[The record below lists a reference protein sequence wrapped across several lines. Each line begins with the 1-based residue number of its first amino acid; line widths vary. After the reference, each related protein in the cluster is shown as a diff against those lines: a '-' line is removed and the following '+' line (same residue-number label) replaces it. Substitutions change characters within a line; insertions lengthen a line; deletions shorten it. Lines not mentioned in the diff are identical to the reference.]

1 MGSNSGPRER
11 GDEAFMGVILETRE
25 LTKYFGGL
33 GAVRDV
39 SFVLNQGEMLGV
51 IGPNGAGKTTLFNLI
66 TGFLRPTGGNI
77 SFRGERITGLK
88 PHEIVRRGIARTFQL
103 VRPFHQ
109 LTALENVIISC
120 LSPRRGGGEKKNGAV
135 EEKARSLLGNVGLL
149 GKEGMLAKDLPH
161 GDLKRLDLARAL
173 ATGPQILLL
182 DEPFAGLGLMEIS
195 SLSPLIQQ
203 LSHEGH
209 SIIIIEHKLR
219 EMMRLV
225 ARVITLNFGEKIA
238 DGTPE
243 EISRDKKVIQAY
255 LGKGG
260 MTLAPG

>member
-1 MGSNSGPRER
+1 
-11 GDEAFMGVILETRE
+11 MGVILEIHK

-39 SFVLNQGEMLGV
+39 SFTLQEGEMLGI

-66 TGFLRPTGGNI
+66 TGFLKPSGGNI
-77 SFRGERITGLK
+77 TFKGESMVGLK
-88 PHEIVRRGIARTFQL
+88 PYDIVNKGIARTFQI

-109 LTALENVIISC
+109 LTALENVAISC
-120 LSPRRGGGEKKNGAV
+120 LSKRGVDKGRKEKGV
-135 EEKARSLLGNVGLL
+135 EEKGMILLESVGLK

-161 GDLKRLDLARAL
+161 GDLKRLELARAL
-173 ATGPQILLL
+173 ATEPELLLL
-182 DEPFAGLGLMEIS
+182 DEPFAGLGIREVS
-195 SLSPLIQQ
+195 SLSPLIQK
-203 LSHEGH
+203 LSQEGH

-219 EMMRLV
+219 ELMKLV
-225 ARVITLNFGEKIA
+225 KRVVTLHFGEKIA

-243 EISRDKKVIQAY
+243 EISRDEKVIQAY

-260 MTLAPG
+260 MTLAAR

>member
-1 MGSNSGPRER
+1 MGI
-11 GDEAFMGVILETRE
+11 ILETQE

-33 GAVRDV
+33 GAVRGV
-39 SFVLNQGEMLGV
+39 SFVLQEGEMLGI

-66 TGFLRPTGGNI
+66 TGFLQPTRGNVC
-77 SFRGERITGLK
+77 FRGKKITGLK

-120 LSPRRGGGEKKNGAV
+120 LSSRRARQEKNGGV
-135 EEKARSLLGNVGLL
+135 EEKAKELLENVGLA
-149 GKEGMLAKDLPH
+149 GKEDMLAKDLPH
-161 GDLKRLDLARAL
+161 GDLKRLDIARAL
-173 ATGPQILLL
+173 ATAPEILLL
-182 DEPFAGLGLMEIS
+182 DEPFAGLGLKEIS
-195 SLSPLIQQ
+195 SLSPLIQR
-203 LSHEGH
+203 LSQEGH

-219 EMMRLV
+219 EMMKLV
-225 ARVITLNFGEKIA
+225 GRVIALNFGEKIA

-243 EISRDKKVIQAY
+243 EISRNERVIQAY

-260 MTLAPG
+260 

>member
-1 MGSNSGPRER
+1 MGSNSGSKEK
-11 GDEAFMGVILETRE
+11 GGEVFMGIMLETQE

-33 GAVRDV
+33 GAVRNV

-66 TGFLRPTGGNI
+66 TGFLKPTEGNI
-77 SFRGERITGLK
+77 SFRGQRITGLK

-109 LTALENVIISC
+109 LTALENVIIPC
-120 LSPRRGGGEKKNGAV
+120 LSPRGGGQGKKNGGI
-135 EEKARSLLGNVGLL
+135 EEKAMKLLGNVGLA
-149 GKEGMLAKDLPH
+149 GKEGMLGKDLPH

-173 ATGPQILLL
+173 ATEPEILLL

-195 SLSPLIQQ
+195 SLSPLIQK
-203 LSHEGH
+203 LSQEGH

-219 EMMRLV
+219 EMMKLV
-225 ARVITLNFGEKIA
+225 QRVITLNFGEKIA

-243 EISRDKKVIQAY
+243 EISRDEKVIQAY

-260 MTLAPG
+260 MTLATG

>member
-1 MGSNSGPRER
+1 MG
-11 GDEAFMGVILETRE
+11 AILEVKE

-33 GAVRDV
+33 GAVRNV
-39 SFVLNQGEMLGV
+39 SFTLNEGEMLGM

-66 TGFLRPTGGNI
+66 TGFLKPTEGDI
-77 SFRGERITGLK
+77 SFRGESIAGLK
-88 PHEIVRRGIARTFQL
+88 PYNIVGKGIARTFQI

-120 LSPRRGGGEKKNGAV
+120 LSPRGGDQGKKDGGIG
-135 EEKARSLLGNVGLL
+135 EKARRLLDNVGLP

-173 ATGPQILLL
+173 ATEPEILLL

-195 SLSPLIQQ
+195 SLSPLIQK
-203 LSHEGH
+203 LSQEGH

-219 EMMRLV
+219 EMMKLV
-225 ARVITLNFGEKIA
+225 NRVITLHFGEKIA

-243 EISRDKKVIQAY
+243 EISRDEKVIQAY

-260 MTLAPG
+260 MTLGAG

>member
-1 MGSNSGPRER
+1 MGI
-11 GDEAFMGVILETRE
+11 ILETQE

-33 GAVRDV
+33 GAVRKV
-39 SFVLNQGEMLGV
+39 SFTLNQGEMLGV

-66 TGFLRPTGGNI
+66 TGFLKPTDGNI
-77 SFRGERITGLK
+77 SFRGGRITGLK
-88 PHEIVRRGIARTFQL
+88 PHEIVRKGIARTFQI

-120 LSPRRGGGEKKNGAV
+120 LSPREGSQGKKDGRV
-135 EEKARSLLGNVGLL
+135 EEKAAKLMENVGLS

-173 ATGPQILLL
+173 ATEPEVLLL

-203 LSHEGH
+203 LSKGGH

-219 EMMRLV
+219 EMMKLV
-225 ARVITLNFGEKIA
+225 QRVITLNFGEKIA

-243 EISRDKKVIQAY
+243 EISRDEKVIQAY

-260 MTLAPG
+260 MTLAAG

>member
-1 MGSNSGPRER
+1 MGSNSGSKEK
-11 GDEAFMGVILETRE
+11 GGEVFMGTILETQE

-66 TGFLRPTGGNI
+66 TGFLKPTGGNI

-88 PHEIVRRGIARTFQL
+88 PHQIVRRGIARTFQL

-120 LSPRRGGGEKKNGAV
+120 LSPREGGGEKKNGGV
-135 EEKARSLLGNVGLL
+135 EEKAGRLLGNVGLS

-173 ATGPQILLL
+173 ATEPQVLLL
-182 DEPFAGLGLMEIS
+182 DEPFAGLGLMEVS
-195 SLSPLIQQ
+195 SLSPLIQK
-203 LSHEGH
+203 LSQEGH

-219 EMMRLV
+219 EMMKLV

-243 EISRDKKVIQAY
+243 EISRDEKVIQAY

-260 MTLAPG
+260 MTLATG

>member
-1 MGSNSGPRER
+1 MGI
-11 GDEAFMGVILETRE
+11 ILETRE

-33 GAVRDV
+33 GAVRNV
-39 SFVLNQGEMLGV
+39 SFTLNEGEMLGV

-66 TGFLRPTGGNI
+66 TGFIQPTGGHI

-88 PHEIVRRGIARTFQL
+88 PHEIVRKGIARTFQI

-109 LTALENVIISC
+109 LTAIENVTISC
-120 LSPRRGGGEKKNGAV
+120 LSPRGECREKGDGGI
-135 EEKARSLLGNVGLL
+135 EEKAERLLGGVGLS
-149 GKEGMLAKDLPH
+149 GREGMLAKDLPH

-173 ATGPQILLL
+173 ATDPEVLLL

-195 SLSPLIQQ
+195 SLSPLIQK
-203 LSHEGH
+203 LSQEGH

-219 EMMRLV
+219 EMMKLV
-225 ARVITLNFGEKIA
+225 KRVITLNFGEKIA

-243 EISRDKKVIQAY
+243 EISRDEKVIQAY

-260 MTLAPG
+260 MTLAAG

>member
-1 MGSNSGPRER
+1 MGI
-11 GDEAFMGVILETRE
+11 ILETQE

-33 GAVRDV
+33 GAVRKV
-39 SFVLNQGEMLGV
+39 SFCLNDGEMLGV

-66 TGFLRPTGGNI
+66 TGFLKPSGGDI
-77 SFRGERITGLK
+77 SFRGKRITGLK

-120 LSPRRGGGEKKNGAV
+120 LSPREGGGEKKNGGV
-135 EEKARSLLGNVGLL
+135 EEKAKKLLGNVGLS

-173 ATGPQILLL
+173 ATEPQVLLL

-195 SLSPLIQQ
+195 SLSPLIQK
-203 LSHEGH
+203 LSQEGH

-219 EMMRLV
+219 EMMKLV

-243 EISRDKKVIQAY
+243 EISRDEKVIQAY

-260 MTLAPG
+260 MTLATG

>member
-1 MGSNSGPRER
+1 MGSNSGSKEKG
-11 GDEAFMGVILETRE
+11 GDVFMGIILETRE

-33 GAVRDV
+33 GAVRNV
-39 SFVLNQGEMLGV
+39 SFVLNQGEMLGI

-66 TGFLRPTGGNI
+66 TGFLKPTGGDI
-77 SFRGERITGLK
+77 SFRGQRITGLK

-120 LSPRRGGGEKKNGAV
+120 LSPREGAQGKKDGRV
-135 EEKARSLLGNVGLL
+135 EEKAAKLMENVGLS

-173 ATGPQILLL
+173 ATEPEILLL

-203 LSHEGH
+203 LSKGGH
-209 SIIIIEHKLR
+209 SIILIEHKLR
-219 EMMRLV
+219 EMMKLV
-225 ARVITLNFGEKIA
+225 QRVITLNFGEKIA

-243 EISRDKKVIQAY
+243 EISRDEKVIQAY

-260 MTLAPG
+260 MTLAAG

>member
-1 MGSNSGPRER
+1 
-11 GDEAFMGVILETRE
+11 MGVILETQE

-33 GAVRDV
+33 GAVRNV
-39 SFVLNQGEMLGV
+39 SFVLNQGEMLGI

-66 TGFLRPTGGNI
+66 TGFLKPT
-77 SFRGERITGLK
+77 RGDIAFQGQRITGLK

-109 LTALENVIISC
+109 LTAMENVIISC
-120 LSPRRGGGEKKNGAV
+120 LSPRKVDHGKKEGGI
-135 EEKARSLLGNVGLL
+135 EEKARRLLGNVGLS

-173 ATGPQILLL
+173 ATEPEILLL
-182 DEPFAGLGLMEIS
+182 DEPFAGLGLMEVS
-195 SLSPLIQQ
+195 SLSPLIQK
-203 LSHEGH
+203 LSQEGH
-209 SIIIIEHKLR
+209 SIILIEHKLR
-219 EMMRLV
+219 EMMKLV
-225 ARVITLNFGEKIA
+225 QRVITLNFGEKIA

-243 EISRDKKVIQAY
+243 EISRDEKVIQAY

-260 MTLAPG
+260 MTLAAG